1 MTFIKQTILKI
12 GVLGLNMLYAIMK
25 LCPSKKK
32 ITFIS
37 RQTDEVSTDFKM
49 IGDSLKKRDKQ
60 WKVIYLTKRIKPKF
74 SGVISYG
81 FHILKQMY
89 HIATSRVVIIDGYC
103 IAVSVLK
110 HKKSLKVIQIWHAI
124 GCMKKFGYAMI
135 GQEEGHSAQMAK
147 IMKMHR
153 NYDWALISSYSFVND
168 YLEGFHI
175 DREKIIQIPLPKV
188 DLLTDDEYME
198 KQRQKLL
205 VEYPK
210 LSERKNI
217 LYCPTFRKFE
227 GREQEAIDALIK
239 LIDFDKYNFIY
250 NPHPNSKVEINDI
263 KIVRLPY
270 KTMDILPAADYVIS
284 DYSSVIYEAGLAGKP
299 VSLYAYDW
307 DEYSKKRQFNLDLE
321 KDVPTVFSKYPEE
334 ILKAIEDND
343 FDKDA
348 FDNFIKQNVVIP
360 KGGCTEAIVDL
371 ILMAKEK

>member
-12 GVLGLNMLYAIMK
+12 GILGLNVLYAIIK
-25 LCPSKKK
+25 LCPCTKKT
-32 ITFIS
+32 TFIS

-49 IGDSLKKRDKQ
+49 IGELLQKKDKQ
-60 WKVIYLTKRIKPKF
+60 WKVIYLTKRIKPNL
-74 SGVISYG
+74 SGAVSYG
-81 FHILKQMY
+81 FHIIKQMY
-89 HIATSRVVIIDGYC
+89 HIATAKVVIIDGYC

-110 HKKSLKVIQIWHAI
+110 HKKTLKVIQIWHAI

-135 GQEEGHSAQMAK
+135 GQEEGHSAQIAK

-175 DREKIIQIPLPKV
+175 DREKILQIPLPKV
-188 DLLTDDEYME
+188 DLLTDDKYMQE
-198 KQRQKLL
+198 QRQRL
-205 VEYPK
+205 VAEYPK
-210 LSERKNI
+210 LAQKKNI
-217 LYCPTFRKFE
+217 LYCPTFRKFAKQ
-227 GREQEAIDALIK
+227 EQEAACALLK

-250 NPHPNSKVEINDI
+250 NPHPNSKAEINNA

-299 VSLYAYDW
+299 VFLYAYDW

-321 KDVPTVFSKYPEE
+321 KDVPAVFSKYPEK
-334 ILKAIEDND
+334 ILQAIENND
-343 FDKDA
+343 FDKEA
-348 FDNFIKQNVVIP
+348 FDRFIKQNVVIP

-371 ILMAKEK
+371 ILREKEK